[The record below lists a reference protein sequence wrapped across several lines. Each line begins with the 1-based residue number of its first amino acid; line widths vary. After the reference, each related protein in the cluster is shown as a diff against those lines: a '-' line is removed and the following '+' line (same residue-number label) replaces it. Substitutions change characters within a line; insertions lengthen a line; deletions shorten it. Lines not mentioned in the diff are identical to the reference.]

1 MPVSAAI
8 FDAFGTLVK
17 IGVGTNPYRKILKIG
32 IEQGR
37 RPKATDAEDLLSMPM
52 DLRQAADYFGIS
64 VETDFMNRLEDGLR
78 EELAA
83 IQAYPDGIAAVATL
97 QAAGLKV
104 AVCSNLAQPYASAI
118 ERLYPNL
125 DGYAYSFA
133 IRAIKPSFKIYQHV
147 TQLVGTSPGETWMIG
162 DSQRCDCDG
171 PLGFGMH
178 GFYLD
183 RKGGGSYTT
192 LQAFAEDILRKS

>member
-1 MPVSAAI
+1 MPVLAAV

-37 RPKATDAEDLLSMPM
+37 RPKATDAEDLLSIPM

-83 IQAYPDGIAAVATL
+83 TFNPAAWRVAT
-97 QAAGLKV
+97 AA
-104 AVCSNLAQPYASAI
+104 I
-118 ERLYPNL
+118 
-125 DGYAYSFA
+125 
-133 IRAIKPSFKIYQHV
+133 PS
-147 TQLVGTSPGETWMIG
+147 G
-162 DSQRCDCDG
+162 
-171 PLGFGMH
+171 
-178 GFYLD
+178 
-183 RKGGGSYTT
+183 
-192 LQAFAEDILRKS
+192 

>member
-1 MPVSAAI
+1 MPVLAAV

-17 IGVGTNPYRKILKIG
+17 IGAGTNPYRKILKIG

-64 VETDFMNRLEDGLR
+64 VETSFMSRLEEGLR
-78 EELAA
+78 EELAG
-83 IQAYPDGIAAVATL
+83 IQAYPDGLAAVATL

-104 AVCSNLAQPYASAI
+104 AVCSNLAQPYAAAI
-118 ERLYPNL
+118 ERLYPSL

-147 TQLVGTSPGETWMIG
+147 AQLVGTRPVETWMIG

-192 LQAFAEDILRKS
+192 LRTFAEDILSRS